1 MNTNENTACT
11 SWSGATE
18 GVQEVEGGG
27 DGDNFAFLADG
38 ESSSDDMI
46 FHLYNSIL
54 LKNLNLKEN
63 HVYLFLHKLQHKSVS
78 QRELGKING
87 NAKRHF
93 FSLQVKI
100 VFIFLKIIHQ

>member
-1 MNTNENTACT
+1 MNTNENTVCT

-63 HVYLFLHKLQHKSVS
+63 HVYLFLHKLQHYKSDS
-78 QRELGKING
+78 ESW
-87 NAKRHF
+87 AK
-93 FSLQVKI
+93 
-100 VFIFLKIIHQ
+100 

>member
-1 MNTNENTACT
+1 MNTNENTVCT

-63 HVYLFLHKLQHKSVS
+63 HVYLFLHKLQHYKSVS
-78 QRELGKING
+78 ESKING

-93 FSLQVKI
+93 YYSLQV
-100 VFIFLKIIHQ
+100 